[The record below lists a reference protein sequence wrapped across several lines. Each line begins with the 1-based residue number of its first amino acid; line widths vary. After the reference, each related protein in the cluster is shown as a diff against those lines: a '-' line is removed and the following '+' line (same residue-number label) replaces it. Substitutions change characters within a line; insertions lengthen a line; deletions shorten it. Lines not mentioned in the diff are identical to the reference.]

1 MSLTPLNPP
10 QLLLINVTFKW
21 GKQKKGYSNYTLK
34 TTQMITLT
42 IKKSKT
48 NRQQSAAIRSTV
60 EKQMRKS
67 GSVIRVSFVF
77 TQSDS
82 VSYQI
87 LFFFF
92 LPQICLFVVPFF
104 LLHYLINPLDGQ
116 FFLLDTSP
124 PRD

>member
-1 MSLTPLNPP
+1 
-10 QLLLINVTFKW
+10 
-21 GKQKKGYSNYTLK
+21 
-34 TTQMITLT
+34 MITLT
-42 IKKSKT
+42 TKKSKT

-104 LLHYLINPLDGQ
+104 FYII
-116 FFLLDTSP
+116 
-124 PRD
+124 